1 MLLQRRPVLRRQ
13 VLLQLLRLWALLET
27 LTFLLLLHLTPL
39 LLQWVVDA
47 DVAPRSQRSP
57 KRARRTPESIKIS
70 TIVEMAK
77 RGTRKVK
84 GSKAR
89 KTMKGSKS
97 GKGGKTE
104 WMTLVKKHLASGKK
118 FGDALKAAKAEYR
131 K

>member
-1 MLLQRRPVLRRQ
+1 
-13 VLLQLLRLWALLET
+13 
-27 LTFLLLLHLTPL
+27 
-39 LLQWVVDA
+39 
-47 DVAPRSQRSP
+47 
-57 KRARRTPESIKIS
+57 
-70 TIVEMAK
+70 MAK

-89 KTMKGSKS
+89 KTMKAA
-97 GKGGKTE
+97 KGGKTA